1 MFSITFFDSSGLYG
15 SNSMVQENMELKLEE
30 GKKNTSTLH
39 LTQSKQIYGQ
49 NVRDN
54 GKTLAWPVISRATPG
69 WPMDPTWIVLADL
82 DYNPSSLQQ
91 LLLQTLSRGP
101 CFMDTSMTDSC
112 RRLLSTRTCWD
123 AIKANGSMLG
133 LYTVILCV
141 LLIRLMPSQCKKH
154 NLSLIEH
161 SELYKHIMTFKH
173 HEDWYSVVEE
183 GKKWWRTHCCHLVLE
198 GNSKQAEQRPDS
210 DILLGCR
217 YLSVRRVKQ
226 IRFRE
231 GR

>member
-1 MFSITFFDSSGLYG
+1 MAQIVWYRRIWSSNLRR
-15 SNSMVQENMELKLEE
+15 E
-30 GKKNTSTLH
+30 KNTSTLH
-39 LTQSKQIYGQ
+39 LTQSEQIYGQ
-49 NVRDN
+49 NVRYN
-54 GKTLAWPVISRATPG
+54 GKTLAWPVISRAT
-69 WPMDPTWIVLADL
+69 PMDPTWIVLADL

-91 LLLQTLSRGP
+91 LLLQTLSRGL

-133 LYTVILCV
+133 LYTVIFCV

-210 DILLGCR
+210 DVSPDIVGMQV
-217 YLSVRRVKQ
+217 SVSQKSKAD
-226 IRFRE
+226 
-231 GR
+231 